1 MDFEYPERT
10 KALVDKVTKFMDE
23 KVYPAE
29 AVYEEQLAN
38 AKERWS
44 LPPVMEEL
52 KAEAKKRGLWNMFLP
67 KDRATGDTHGTMGLS
82 NLEYAPICEVLGRS
96 PLASEATNCSAP
108 DTGNMEVFARYG
120 TDEHK
125 EKWLKPLLAGE
136 IRSCFA
142 MTEPAVASSDA
153 KNIESRIESDGD
165 HYVINGR
172 KWWSSGMGDPRCKV
186 IIFMGKSD
194 PSAPPYRQQSM
205 IVVPRDTPGIKVVKM
220 LHVFGYDDAPHGHAE
235 VIYDNV
241 RVPKNA
247 MLLGEGRGFEIA
259 QGRLGPG
266 RIHHCMRAI
275 GVAERALEMAI
286 KRAKSRTAF
295 GRPISEM
302 GVTKHHVAQMR
313 MEIDQAR
320 LLVLKAAWA
329 MDKFGNKEA
338 RQQIAM
344 IKVAVPNMSTK
355 VVDRCLQLHG
365 AGGVSQVFKL
375 ASMYA
380 HQRTLRLADGPD
392 EVHTDQIGRME
403 IAKHN

>member
-1 MDFEYPERT
+1 
-10 KALVDKVTKFMDE
+10 
-23 KVYPAE
+23 
-29 AVYEEQLAN
+29 
-38 AKERWS
+38 
-44 LPPVMEEL
+44 
-52 KAEAKKRGLWNMFLP
+52 MFLP
-67 KDRATGDTHGTMGLS
+67 ADRETGDTHGTMGLS

-96 PLASEATNCSAP
+96 SIASEAVNCSAP

-120 TDEHK
+120 TAEHK
-125 EKWLKPLLAGE
+125 EKWLKPLLNGE

-153 KNIESRIESDGD
+153 RNVECRIEADGND
-165 HYVINGR
+165 YVINGR
-172 KWWSSGMGDPRCKV
+172 KWWSSGMGDPRCKRHHPDGQERSQRAGV
-186 IIFMGKSD
+186 
-194 PSAPPYRQQSM
+194 PPAVDDRGAA
-205 IVVPRDTPGIKVVKM
+205 RHAKGIKIVKM

-235 VIYDNV
+235 VVYDNV
-241 RVPKNA
+241 RVPKSA
-247 MLLGEGRGFEIA
+247 ILLGEGRGFEIA

-295 GRPISEM
+295 GQKISEM
-302 GVTKHHVAQMR
+302 GVTKAHVADMR
-313 MEIDQAR
+313 MEIDMAR

-344 IKVAVPNMSTK
+344 IKVAVPNITSK

-392 EVHTDQIGRME
+392 EVHRDQVGRLE